1 MLFNVIHYTE
11 LKERL
16 PILKKMAS
24 EGGVSLN
31 IIEKYDAE
39 SIPKELV
46 ERIDTNKISISE
58 ASCFLKHI
66 EVYKTLVAD
75 MDSQFSII
83 IEDDVV
89 FNKNITSDL
98 KKLIS
103 KLPIDYDLFF
113 FGESKINFQIPF
125 YKKNLFKK
133 TNEPT
138 NWGGNGVTRTLDSYI
153 ISKKCAELI
162 IDEYE
167 NLDKLN
173 DAIDAWINVLARK
186 HTFNGYWLKH
196 TLTANNEK
204 FASSLESTRWYN

>member
-162 IDEYE
+162 IDEY
-167 NLDKLN
+167 
-173 DAIDAWINVLARK
+173 
-186 HTFNGYWLKH
+186 
-196 TLTANNEK
+196 
-204 FASSLESTRWYN
+204 